1 MHCSERQ
8 LVVECLDHCF
18 KLHLQRAAAA
28 AAAVLSMQRSVLSH
42 PETLEQKR
50 LKQSQIVSTI
60 FGKE

>member
-18 KLHLQRAAAA
+18 KLHLQRA